1 MLDAPFFDP
10 RMPWWFD
17 QVAKEYSQKLAT
29 LGKWLFVG
37 CGALFFVPL
46 TQWLALGL
54 AGVLLVTAVI
64 LGRAYNKHVDEFIE
78 HTSLA
83 NLIKIF
89 APTWRFVLMTSI
101 LLGVGCGLTE
111 WSFFAEYKQIIFG
124 LFVSGGILD
133 LAKGLFSN

>member
-1 MLDAPFFDP
+1 MLNAPFFDP

-17 QVAKEYSQKLAT
+17 QVAKNYSQKLAA
-29 LGKWLFVG
+29 LGKLLFIG
-37 CGALFFVPL
+37 SGALFFVPL

-54 AGVLLVTAVI
+54 GGVLLVTAVV

-78 HTSLA
+78 RTSLA

-89 APTWRFVLMTSI
+89 APTWRFVLMTTI

-111 WSFFAEYKQIIFG
+111 WSFFAEYKQIIIGF
-124 LFVSGGILD
+124 LVSGGIMD

>member
-17 QVAKEYSQKLAT
+17 QVAKDYSQKLAT

-37 CGALFFVPL
+37 SGALFFVPL

-64 LGRAYNKHVDEFIE
+64 LGRAYNKHVDDFIE

-101 LLGVGCGLTE
+101 LLGVGCGLAE
-111 WSFFAEYKQIIFG
+111 WSFFAEYKQIIIG

>member
-17 QVAKEYSQKLAT
+17 QVAKDYSQKLAT

-37 CGALFFVPL
+37 SGALFFVPL

-83 NLIKIF
+83 SLIKIF

-111 WSFFAEYKQIIFG
+111 WSFFAEYKQIIIG

-133 LAKGLFSN
+133 LAKGPFSN

>member
-17 QVAKEYSQKLAT
+17 QVAKDYSQKLAT
-29 LGKWLFVG
+29 LGKCLFVG
-37 CGALFFVPL
+37 SGALFFVPL

-54 AGVLLVTAVI
+54 AGALLVTAVI

-111 WSFFAEYKQIIFG
+111 WSFFAEYKQIIIG

>member
-17 QVAKEYSQKLAT
+17 QVAKDYSQKLAT

-37 CGALFFVPL
+37 SGALFFVPL

-111 WSFFAEYKQIIFG
+111 WSFFAEYKQIIIG

-133 LAKGLFSN
+133 LAKGPFSN